1 MNSDNE
7 PHHIM
12 RQYRINT
19 NDFDCFYFC
28 PHFYDAL
35 KKTCSITDAVVIE
48 SYELREALS
57 YCKSYQKT
65 YI

>member
-48 SYELREALS
+48 SYELREAL
-57 YCKSYQKT
+57 Y
-65 YI
+65 